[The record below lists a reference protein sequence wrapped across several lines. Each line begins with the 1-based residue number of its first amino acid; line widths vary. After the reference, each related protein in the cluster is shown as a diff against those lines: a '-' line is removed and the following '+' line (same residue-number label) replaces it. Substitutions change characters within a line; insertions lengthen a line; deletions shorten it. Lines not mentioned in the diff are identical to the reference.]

1 MPGTKFDK
9 FFIEVLVKKYPKQ
22 EALDELVAQIKSI
35 ESKSVEDFIDQ
46 FRRMVD
52 AANYAKDLELAKEK
66 EAKAAEEAKKA

>member
-22 EALDELVAQIKSI
+22 EALDELVGQIKSI

-66 EAKAAEEAKKA
+66 EAKAAEEVKKA